1 VQCYLAAVGA
11 HPAAAVAA
19 VAMMMMMMM
28 TVAAQLELFCSSPQ
42 SSVPRLQCHHR

>member
-19 VAMMMMMMM
+19 VAMMMMM